1 MARNYTQLVS
11 PTPYSIIGIAS
22 NNGKALGAGSTVP
35 LNFITDPTLPN
46 QTTDTLRVPPS
57 EKWLFYSVYTP
68 SAPVG
73 DGFVTI
79 KINGIAQNVQ
89 WGPLSQTVPTQYH
102 VIPQNAKILAEPND
116 IVQMYLV
123 LTNNGFNTTA
133 VVSDTIYVNIMRIPK
148 NYKGVVKIS

>member
-11 PTPYSIIGIAS
+11 PTPYSIMATAS
-22 NNGKALGAGSTVP
+22 NNGSKLGVGSTVI
-35 LNFITDPTLPN
+35 LNFVTDPTLPN
-46 QTTDTLRVPPS
+46 QTTDNLRVPPS

-68 SAPVG
+68 STPTG

-79 KINGIAQNVQ
+79 KINGISQNVQ

-102 VIPQNAKILAEPND
+102 VIPQNSRILAEPND

-123 LTNNGFNTTA
+123 LSNSGFSTTSA
-133 VVSDTIYVNIMRIPK
+133 VSDTIYVNIMRIPK
-148 NYKGVVKIS
+148 NYKGVVRIS